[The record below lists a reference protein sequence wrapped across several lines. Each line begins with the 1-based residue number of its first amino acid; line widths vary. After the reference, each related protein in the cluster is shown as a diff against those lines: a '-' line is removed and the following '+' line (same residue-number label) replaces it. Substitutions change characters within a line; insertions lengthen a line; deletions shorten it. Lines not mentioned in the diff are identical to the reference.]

1 MEKNFELDYELSQK
15 ILARS
20 MEIDAKVC
28 DIINRNICK
37 TREEAN
43 KRLNKLVYDMA
54 EESGKSVYDICFN
67 TVPDY
72 EYVNKLAP
80 SEGAFPARY
89 IGEMR
94 VKLRPLEFDFTR
106 NGSHWKK
113 KYFRLKEK
121 MQELINNK
129 DD

>member
-1 MEKNFELDYELSQK
+1 MEKNFELDYELSKK
-15 ILARS
+15 ILVRS
-20 MEIDAKVC
+20 MEIDATIS
-28 DIINRNICK
+28 DIIDRNICK

-54 EESGKSVYDICFN
+54 EENGKSIYDICFN

-72 EYVNKLAP
+72 EYVNKLEP
-80 SEGAFPARY
+80 SDGTFPARF

-94 VKLRPLEFDFTR
+94 VKLRPFEFDFTSG
-106 NGSHWKK
+106 NYWKK

>member
-1 MEKNFELDYELSQK
+1 MEKKFELDYEMSNK

-20 MEIDAKVC
+20 MEIHDTIS
-28 DIINRNICK
+28 DIIHRNICE

-54 EESGKSVYDICFN
+54 EESGKSIYDICFN

-72 EYVNKLAP
+72 EYVNKLEP
-80 SEGAFPARY
+80 SDGVYPARH

-94 VKLRPLEFDFTR
+94 VIIRPLEFDFTR
-106 NGSHWKK
+106 NGSYWKK

-121 MQELINNK
+121 MQELIDNK